1 MKIAKTQDIPC
12 LPPRRKA
19 GRWDDNQHP
28 LPADTKIAMIQL
40 LIPIALE
47 QVGHLLSEEVQQLA
61 GSRYARDNNRHIK
74 RWGQQRGSVY
84 LGDPKVHLMVPRVRD
99 VAHNCEIPLATYQQ
113 FDQPRTTEEQ
123 LFVRILHGLSCLHYR
138 RAAQLVPQ
146 AFGLSKSSIS
156 RRFVRASEKKLQALL
171 HRRLDSHEFVALVLD
186 GKTLRHA
193 QMVIALGLT
202 KSGEKMILGFLEC
215 ASENQRVV
223 SEFLEHL
230 IARGLNYP
238 QGLLVVIDG
247 SKGLRKA
254 ITDVF
259 GAYAAIQ
266 RCQWHKRENVVAYLP
281 KSQQPR
287 WRQKLQAAYEQPTYA
302 RAKEEL
308 LGLRAELKQ
317 INQSAVASL
326 DEGVEET
333 LALHRLGLFKE
344 LGVSLKTTNM
354 LESIN
359 AQIAQMISKVS
370 RWRNSD
376 QRQRWTA
383 SALLEIE
390 PSLRRIKGF
399 RHLPQL
405 QEALQRELKIVIT
418 AAA

>member
-1 MKIAKTQDIPC
+1 MKIEKTQDIPC
-12 LPPRRKA
+12 LPPRGKA
-19 GRWDDNQHP
+19 GRRDDNQHP

-84 LGDPKVHLMVPRVRD
+84 LGDQKVHLMVPRVRD

-123 LFVRILHGLSCLHYR
+123 LFVRILRGLSCRHYR

-230 IARGLNYP
+230 IARGLNYR

-259 GAYAAIQ
+259 GDYAAIQ

-326 DEGVEET
+326 DEGLEET
-333 LALHRLGLFKE
+333 LTLHRLGLFKE
-344 LGVSLKTTNM
+344 LGISLKTTNM

-359 AQIAQMISKVS
+359 AQIAQMVSKVS

-405 QEALQRELKIVIT
+405 QEALQCELKIVI
-418 AAA
+418 AAAA